1 MTKSFAKPAA
11 IARGLLSPPIFL
23 KFFGISLLIIVLFSG
38 VAFYQ
43 IRIGMLRTHY
53 QIHGETALSI
63 ASALSAR
70 LEHLMKSG
78 DTPAIDREV
87 QETMETFP
95 DIRYILVM
103 NRENHIVS
111 HGFTFPRQAPP
122 DLMSHQEDLCGACHK
137 SIAPTDV
144 PENLVEVE
152 SRLVLPQGR
161 VRAYSRPEGLILEV
175 TAPAGSGTLGSVR
188 LGIGDQIIAREIAS
202 ITRSLVLSLTFCL
215 VIGLSLAV
223 GLGLVIVRPIR
234 NLVHAANRIR
244 QGDFQARTHI
254 RSGDEI
260 GRLARAFD
268 QMAEELERYQEAVR
282 EKEAARLSL
291 LGRLV
296 QAQEEERK
304 RVARELHDQLGQSL
318 SNALLMIEAHCHDCH
333 QGADCQQL
341 KDNIRAMIDDVRRL
355 AWDVRP
361 SILDD
366 YGLDSALARYVKETS
381 KRTGLSIDYQC
392 ALPPGFERLP
402 SVIEVALY
410 RIAQESITNII
421 RHAAATQASMVLI
434 ARDHDVTLLVEDNG
448 HGFIPSK
455 EDDRQGPPL
464 GLMGMRER
472 AALVGG
478 ELAVDSQPGVGAT
491 IRVTIPLERHDGNS
505 HTDSR

>member
-1 MTKSFAKPAA
+1 MTKLRSTAGAVL
-11 IARGLLSPPIFL
+11 RLLLSLPIFL
-23 KFFGISLLIIVLFSG
+23 KFFGISLLITVLFSG
-38 VAFYQ
+38 VAFYE

-63 ASALSAR
+63 ASALSVR
-70 LEHLMKSG
+70 LESLMEAG
-78 DTPAIDREV
+78 NTRAIDQEV

-103 NRENHIVS
+103 DRDNRIVS

-122 DLMSHQEDLCGACHK
+122 DLMSHQEDLCGACHT

-152 SRLVLPQGR
+152 SRLVLPHGR

-175 TAPAGSGTLGSVR
+175 TAPAGEGRLGSVR

-202 ITRSLVLSLTFCL
+202 ITRSLWLSLAFCL

-223 GLGLVIVRPIR
+223 LLGLVIVRPIR
-234 NLVHAANRIR
+234 NLVQAANRIR
-244 QGDFQARTHI
+244 QGDFRARTRVHT
-254 RSGDEI
+254 GDEI
-260 GRLARAFD
+260 GKLARAFD
-268 QMAEELERYQEAVR
+268 QMAEELEKSQDAVR
-282 EKEAARLSL
+282 EKEAARVSL
-291 LGRLV
+291 LGQLV

-333 QGADCQQL
+333 QGTDCQQL
-341 KDNIRAMIDDVRRL
+341 KDNIRGMIDDVRRL

-381 KRTGLSIDYQC
+381 RRAGLSIDYQC

-402 SVIEVALY
+402 IVVEVALY
-410 RIAQESITNII
+410 RIVQEAITNII
-421 RHAAATQASMVLI
+421 RHARATQVSVVLM
-434 ARDHDVTLLVEDNG
+434 AHDRVITLLVEDNG
-448 HGFIPSK
+448 HGFLV
-455 EDDRQGPPL
+455 PPGGERHGTTL
-464 GLMGMRER
+464 GLMGMGER

-478 ELAVDSQPGVGAT
+478 ELAVDSQPGVGTT
-491 IRVTIPLERHDGNS
+491 IRVTIPFGAA
-505 HTDSR
+505 